1 MHVERGP
8 IVESQSLG
16 EYGFAGQVLKVGST
30 SSRLS
35 WMASSA
41 FRKYLSRC
49 ILGLNVGIDVVALD
63 VMGTALSIHIVCAVM
78 LAFLRQSELEGAY
91 VETCIEDKVFVA
103 QGMRD

>member
-16 EYGFAGQVLKVGST
+16 EYGFAGQVLKVGS
-30 SSRLS
+30 SRLS

-41 FRKYLSRC
+41 FRKYLSRW

-63 VMGTALSIHIVCAVM
+63 VMGTALSIHIVCAVS
-78 LAFLRQSELEGAY
+78 LSPS
-91 VETCIEDKVFVA
+91 V
-103 QGMRD
+103 